1 VDPRGQVEIS
11 RLLESGESLLWAG
24 VPRQG
29 LLLRPSDAFLIP
41 FSFLWG
47 GFAFFWEA
55 SVLHS
60 GGPIFFVLWGVPF
73 VLVSTRLP
81 PSSSSRRALRA
92 RPADRRAARGGVKR
106 RRA

>member
-1 VDPRGQVEIS
+1 MDPRGQVEIS

-81 PSSSSRRALRA
+81 PSSSSPTRA
-92 RPADRRAARGGVKR
+92 PCTTS
-106 RRA
+106 